1 MTRRTSEILQEQ
13 LEAERAENK
22 RLRAACFLALDAL
35 RCATQQDYSGIYPS
49 IGALKL
55 ALTSQEVA

>member
-22 RLRAACFLALDAL
+22 RLRAAAAQALDAL
-35 RCATQQDYSGIYPS
+35 RCALQQDYSSVYQS
-49 IGALKL
+49 IGALKS

>member
-35 RCATQQDYSGIYPS
+35 RCATQQDYSSVYQS
-49 IGALKL
+49 IGALKS
-55 ALTSQEVA
+55 ALSQEVS

>member
-35 RCATQQDYSGIYPS
+35 RCATQQDYSRVYES
-49 IGALKL
+49 IAALKS
-55 ALTSQEVA
+55 ALSQEVV

>member
-1 MTRRTSEILQEQ
+1 MTRRTSEILMEQ

-22 RLRAACFLALDAL
+22 RLRSAAAQALDAL
-35 RCATQQDYSGIYPS
+35 RCALQQDYSLIYPS
-49 IGALKL
+49 IGALKS